1 MVHPRITKKTEKT
14 FTPVAQAKRLFQT
27 IYRFQNKKETSE
39 EEVSKIKV
47 SELISKMSFYY
58 EKIRNTVDYEEEHL
72 LRKNAIERILKR
84 QIVIEGAISIR
95 GINPLDVSKH
105 LLTELIRAAYLSNNS
120 VPETKIDEVALIIKR
135 YLLLREYSLRD
146 NKQLGFNEKSEL
158 SNWIMELI
166 ASEIEELLG
175 ENDVDAMIIEYM
187 YEILRE
193 DIAVPENSQFAND
206 DEIQIYLGIHRNF
219 LKFDKAMLSFILFKY
234 YNANWQNSEQAEIE
248 KISRKIMAIRE
259 AIEKQLD
266 HPLTNQLNR
275 IISRYTVFFSILRD
289 VVEEDPKGVYESFKL
304 DPKAFPRMVKNACAK
319 RYAMAR
325 SKLWRAAFRS
335 ILYIFITK
343 SIFAIA
349 LEVPATKI
357 FGEELNGFAL
367 MVNIIFPALLLFIAV
382 LFTRLPSDA
391 NTDQIVSGIHEIIF
405 EEYKRKDPFKLR
417 QPAKRSKALGVVF
430 ALIYTITFFMSFGIV
445 VWTLNRIGFNFVS
458 IVIFL
463 FFLTFVSFFTIRIR
477 KTARELLIIPPRES
491 LFSFFADFFY
501 IPIVVAGKWL
511 SEKFSQINV
520 FIFVLDV
527 IIEAPFKVFV
537 EIAEEWT
544 KYVKER
550 KDEIA

>member
-14 FTPVAQAKRLFQT
+14 FTPIEKAKRLFQT
-27 IYRFQNKKETSE
+27 IYRFQHRVETSE
-39 EEVSKIKV
+39 EKVPKIKV

-58 EKIRNTVDYEEEHL
+58 EKIRNTVDYKDEHL

-84 QIVIEGAISIR
+84 QIVIEGVISIK
-95 GINPLDVSKH
+95 GINPIDISRH

-120 VPETKIDEVALIIKR
+120 VPETKIDEVATIIKR
-135 YLLLREYSLRD
+135 YLVLREYSLRD
-146 NKQLGFNEKSEL
+146 YKKFSFNDKTELG
-158 SNWIMELI
+158 NWIIELI

-175 ENDVDAMIIEYM
+175 ENDVDAMIVEYM
-187 YEILRE
+187 YDILRK
-193 DIAVPENSQFAND
+193 DIAVPENSAFAND
-206 DEIQIYLGIHRNF
+206 DEIQIYLAIHRNF
-219 LKFDKAMLSFILFKY
+219 LKFDESMLSFILFKY
-234 YNANWQNSEQAEIE
+234 YNANWQTAGQAEIE
-248 KISRKIMAIRE
+248 AVSKKILAIRE
-259 AIEKQLD
+259 AIEKQLE

-275 IISRYTVFFSILRD
+275 IISRYTVFFSLLRD
-289 VVEEDPKGVYESFKL
+289 VIEDDPKGVYESFKL

-319 RYAMAR
+319 RYEMAR

-343 SIFAIA
+343 SVFAIA
-349 LEVPATKI
+349 LEVPATKL
-357 FGEELNGFAL
+357 FGEELNSFAL
-367 MVNIIFPALLLFIAV
+367 MINIIFPALLLFIAV

-391 NTDQIVSGIHEIIF
+391 NTGLIVEGIHEIIF

-417 QPAKRSKALGVVF
+417 QPAKRGKALGVVF
-430 ALIYTITFFMSFGIV
+430 ALIYAVTFFISFGAIV
-445 VWTLNRIGFNFVS
+445 WILNRIGFNFVS

-463 FFLTFVSFFTIRIR
+463 FFLTFVSFFAIRIR
-477 KTARELLIIPPRES
+477 KTARELLIIPPREN

-520 FIFVLDV
+520 FIFVLDI
-527 IIEAPFKVFV
+527 IIEAPFKVFI